1 MLVLIV
7 PPSVLKV
14 IPLLVFKVK
23 SAVVNR
29 VPPCKVS
36 RSASKVLGLPR
47 LLSEDIEIVP
57 ASIIILPV

>member
-1 MLVLIV
+1 MV

-23 SAVVNR
+23 SAVVCN

-36 RSASKVLGLPR
+36 RSASKVSGLPR
-47 LLSEDIEIVP
+47 LLSEDIEMVP